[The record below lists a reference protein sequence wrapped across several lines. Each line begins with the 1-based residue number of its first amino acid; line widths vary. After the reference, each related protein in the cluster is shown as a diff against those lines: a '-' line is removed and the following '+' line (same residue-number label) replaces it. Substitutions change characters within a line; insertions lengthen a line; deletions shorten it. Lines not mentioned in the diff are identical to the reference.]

1 MKKSS
6 RHPRN
11 GGQTHG
17 RCLPATIPRLERGR
31 SGVARDDRFA
41 SRGVRTRPGVG
52 QGSTTRVRLAFG
64 TVVLPLADTTDAE
77 LIAEVQA
84 LHDAGV
90 GGIEIC
96 PFCVEGVDPAIMGW
110 GSPAWS
116 ARLATLIEAATDQGL
131 DVSLGGGPLSVAA
144 APMNDPDQEAGA
156 AREVAS
162 GSVAVSPAGYSGP
175 VPGPPPAADSRTLVA
190 VIAARTTGSATGK
203 PVLLAPASL
212 LDLTSSVSS
221 ATIDW
226 IPPGNGSWI
235 LFGFWQRAT
244 AQSVNSGYSAQLA
257 APTAPNSFFVDHY
270 SAAGAAALTA
280 YWDQHIPG
288 VAGAELLFLDSL
300 ELIAQLPWTPDL
312 PDRFQASRGYS
323 VIPFLPVLTIDGLHS
338 FFPPSDAT
346 PDSPADYDFPGDLGV
361 RIRNDY
367 YAILTELYQTQYLDN
382 LRRWADTHGWLL
394 RAQVAYGATLELASS
409 ATHVDIPE
417 TESLAFAEN
426 VDGYRAQAGAVH
438 LTGASGYSAELAPV
452 YDGSY
457 AQTLPELVASIA
469 NAFAGGVNQVV
480 LHGFPYASAPGASW
494 PGWAPFDPVYSEA
507 WGPRQP
513 CWQHIPDVFAHI
525 TRLQTILHIGVAKV
539 DLAVFRLSYWDHSD
553 TVYFAH
559 QELTSA
565 GYRHEFLA
573 PALLELPS
581 ATVAGGILAPDGP
594 GYRAFLLDG
603 CEYLPIRSA
612 RTILSFARSGLPVVI
627 IGAVPDRT
635 PFHGDGDDGDSVI
648 QTLMAQLL
656 ALPNVRNV
664 TSGAAALDALTQLG
678 IRPSVAYS
686 NPVPVLSAQR
696 AAADRTYFYLYNPT
710 DTAVSTQMTLQAA
723 GASYLLHTWTGA
735 VEPIAFVQTPDGV
748 QIDLS
753 LNPYETN
760 VIMVATGDPYGVAP
774 FGDRIVESRGGE
786 VRVIERRQ
794 YLRATAPGRAKAS
807 FADGRTV
814 SVTFNDVPGPI
825 ELTDWDV
832 VVEDWQPGPSATETT
847 TVEHRFSVTALLPW
861 PSIPEIKDAS
871 GTATYRTTVVIDASW
886 SGGTGAYLDLGPVFH
901 TVRVRLNGAPLP
913 VPDPRRPVLDLRGL
927 LIIGSNTIEVE
938 VSTTLLNRLRA
949 LNPAGSRPAAQ
960 NYGLIGPVALI
971 PYGESELPA

>member
-1 MKKSS
+1 MVVVS
-6 RHPRN
+6 RRRFLGWSA
-11 GGQTHG
+11 GGLALLATVTSPAAASALGPALAKGAQTA
-17 RCLPATIPRLERGR
+17 P
-31 SGVARDDRFA
+31 
-41 SRGVRTRPGVG
+41 VRP
-52 QGSTTRVRLAFG
+52 SVRWW
-64 TVVLPLADTTDAE
+64 LPLADTTDAE

-84 LHDAGV
+84 LRDAGA

-96 PFCVEGVDPAIMGW
+96 PFCVDGVDPATMGW
-110 GSPAWS
+110 ATPAWS
-116 ARLATLIEAATDQGL
+116 ARLATIIEAADSRGL
-131 DVSLGGGPLSVAA
+131 DVTLGGGPLSVAA
-144 APMNDPDQEAGA
+144 VPMNDPRQDAGA

-162 GSVAVSPAGYSGP
+162 GAVAVAPAGYSGP
-175 VPGPPPAADSRTLVA
+175 VPGPPPAEDSRMLLA
-190 VIAARTTGSATGK
+190 VIAARTIGSATAK
-203 PVLLAPASL
+203 PVLLDPAGL
-212 LDLTSSVSS
+212 IDLTSSASN

-226 IPPGNGSWI
+226 IPPDNGAWI
-235 LFGFWQRAT
+235 LFGFWQRVT
-244 AQSVNSGYSAQLA
+244 GQPVNSGYSAQLA
-257 APTAPNSFFVDHY
+257 APTAPNSYFVDHY
-270 SAAGAAALTA
+270 SAAGAAALTG
-280 YWDQHIPG
+280 YWDQHIPAA
-288 VAGAELLFLDSL
+288 AGAQLLFLDSL
-300 ELIAQLPWTPDL
+300 ELIAQLPWSPDL
-312 PDRFQASRGYS
+312 PGRFQVSRGYS
-323 VIPFLPVLTIDGLHS
+323 ITPFLPVLAIDGLHS
-338 FFPPSDAT
+338 FFPPSGAT
-346 PDSPADYDFPGDLGV
+346 PDSPPDYDFPGDLGT

-367 YAILTELYQTQYLDN
+367 YAVLTELYQTEYLDN
-382 LRRWADTHGWLL
+382 LRRWAVTHGWLL

-457 AQTLPELVASIA
+457 AQTLPELVASVA

-513 CWQHIPDVFAHI
+513 CWPHIPDVLAHI
-525 TRLQTILHIGVAKV
+525 TSLQTILHTGIAKV
-539 DLAVFRLSYWDHSD
+539 DLAVYRLSYWDHSD

-635 PFHGDGDDGDSVI
+635 PFHSDGEDGDSVI

-656 ALPNVRNV
+656 GLPTVRNV

-678 IRPSVAYS
+678 IRPSVAYQ
-686 NPVPVLSAQR
+686 NPVPVLSVQR
-696 AAADRTYFYLYNPT
+696 VATDRTYFYLYNPT
-710 DTAVSTQMTLQAA
+710 DTAVTTQATLQAA
-723 GASYLLHTWTGA
+723 GAPYLLHTWTGA
-735 VEPIAFVQTPDGV
+735 VESIPFVQTADGI
-748 QIDLS
+748 QIDLR
-753 LNPYETN
+753 LNRYETN
-760 VIMVATGDPYGVAP
+760 VVVVATGDPYGLAP
-774 FGDRIVESRGGE
+774 SGDRIAGSRGGE
-786 VRVIERRQ
+786 IRVIERGQ
-794 YLRATAPGRAKAS
+794 YLRATAPGRAEAS

-814 SVTFNDVPGPI
+814 CVTFDDVPGPI
-825 ELTDWDV
+825 ELADWDV
-832 VVEDWQPGPSATETT
+832 IVEDWQPGPSATETT
-847 TVEHRFSVTALLPW
+847 IVEHRFSVTALLPW
-861 PSIPEIKDAS
+861 PSISEIKEAS
-871 GTATYRTTVVIDASW
+871 GTATYRTTVVIDSTW
-886 SGGTGAYLDLGPVFH
+886 NGGTGAYLDLGPVFH
-901 TVRVRLNGAPLP
+901 TMRVRLNGAALP
-913 VPDPRRPVLDLRGL
+913 VPDPRRPVLDLRGF
-927 LIIGSNTIEVE
+927 LIVGSNTIEVE
-938 VSTTLLNRLRA
+938 VSTTLLNRIRA
-949 LNPAGSRPAAQ
+949 LTPASRPVAQ
-960 NYGLIGPVALI
+960 NYGLIGPVRLI